1 MATPAENLSSLRLLV
16 LPVLLSLIDGERT
29 CSDIAHQ
36 SGLSI
41 SKVNSVIEELKLS
54 LLVVETTP
62 LVHDQFVEPRFRIA
76 DGEAAMATLRTE
88 LSENPAPYIL
98 QVLDAIRHEL
108 PKLVRQEGA
117 KAQVSYLRLVLTSQ
131 QARLLT
137 ERLVQTLAEFEELQK
152 AEPLQGEEGQQGEED
167 HPHTNK
173 NHYRLSV
180 TFFPV
185 GSEDN
190 HA

>member
-1 MATPAENLSSLRLLV
+1 MATPAENLSPLRLLA

-29 CSDIAHQ
+29 CSDIAQQ

-41 SKVNSVIEELKLS
+41 SKVNSVLEELQMS

-62 LVHDQFVEPRFRIA
+62 LVRDQFVEPRFRIA
-76 DGEAAMATLRTE
+76 DGEAAMATLRSE

-108 PKLVRQEGA
+108 PKLTRQAGA
-117 KAQVSYLRLVLTSQ
+117 KAQVAYLRLILTSQ
-131 QARLLT
+131 QAEHLT
-137 ERLVQTLAEFEELQK
+137 ERLVRMLAEFEEEQK
-152 AEPLQGEEGQQGEED
+152 ADLLSEEEASPD
-167 HPHTNK
+167 VLR
-173 NHYRLSV
+173 NHYRLSF

-185 GSEDN
+185 GSEET
-190 HA
+190 HQ